1 MEHNDLVPFS
11 QEQIEDGGHL
21 RMDDI
26 SHACAGHSLSHTHHD
41 GRFLPTT
48 YLILD
53 RVSLI
58 LEKFIIQIP
67 TKCKIRNLIW
77 EDGSPHGR
85 STRMRRRRHPQV
97 IEWMGMM
104 SKELG
109 GYLQIYDTR
118 QQEAWL
124 RWLLLKEFGHHLANT
139 LPKSRRLGKRRMDTC
154 IIKQR

>member
-1 MEHNDLVPFS
+1 MDLHGFK
-11 QEQIEDGGHL
+11 EDQIDDGGHL
-21 RMDDI
+21 RMDNI
-26 SHACAGHSLSHTHHD
+26 SHACVGHPLSHTHHD

-58 LEKFIIQIP
+58 LEKFILQNP
-67 TKCKIRNLIW
+67 MQCKIRNLIW

-85 STRMRRRRHPQV
+85 SDRMRRRRHPQA

-118 QQEAWL
+118 QQEAWAAL
-124 RWLLLKEFGHHLANT
+124 VT
-139 LPKSRRLGKRRMDTC
+139 LERVWPSLGKHSS
-154 IIKQR
+154 